1 MISTT
6 GIDSVL
12 NFNGVP
18 NGVFYT
24 ATINCL
30 VFFYS
35 LTEVPSTSLIRHN
48 SGSYT
53 ASFLAAP
60 IMQTGVKMN
69 IGDTLTASNIGFSF
83 KLIIIKYD

>member
-6 GIDSVL
+6 GIDSIL
-12 NFNGVP
+12 NFNSVA

-24 ATINCL
+24 ATQNCV

-35 LTEVPSTSLIRHN
+35 LTSVPLGSSVRHN

-53 ASFLAAP
+53 RSFIASQGL
-60 IMQTGVKMN
+60 QTGAKLN